1 LALALERWDW
11 LSARVTRLHEDPI
24 LDELSA
30 GKAVICA
37 MNQFAQFVARLQAI
51 ARTNQN
57 EGTQKAEVETL
68 FGHFV
73 LMSREAHSGERLE
86 AERVHN
92 DVRGLHDYL
101 VSEVNQHYA
110 DRHGTLVEHAY
121 GLVAHRMR
129 KYIRA

>member
-1 LALALERWDW
+1 
-11 LSARVTRLHEDPI
+11 
-24 LDELSA
+24 
-30 GKAVICA
+30 
-37 MNQFAQFVARLQAI
+37 MNQFAQFVARVQAI

-73 LMSREAHSGERLE
+73 LMSREAHSGERHE

-101 VSEVNQHYA
+101 GSEVNQHYA
-110 DRHGTLVEHAY
+110 DRRAALVEYAY
-121 GLVAHRMR
+121 GLVARRMR
-129 KYIRA
+129 KYVRA

>member
-1 LALALERWDW
+1 
-11 LSARVTRLHEDPI
+11 
-24 LDELSA
+24 
-30 GKAVICA
+30 
-37 MNQFAQFVARLQAI
+37 MNKFAQFVARLRAI
-51 ARTNQN
+51 AQTNQN
-57 EGTQKAEVETL
+57 EGAQKLEVEKL

-101 VSEVNQHYA
+101 VSEVNRHCA

>member
-1 LALALERWDW
+1 
-11 LSARVTRLHEDPI
+11 
-24 LDELSA
+24 
-30 GKAVICA
+30 
-37 MNQFAQFVARLQAI
+37 MNQFAQFVARVQTI

-57 EGTQKAEVETL
+57 EGTQKAEVEKL

-73 LMSREAHSGERLE
+73 LMSREAHSSERLE

-101 VSEVNQHYA
+101 VSEVNQRYA
-110 DRHGTLVEHAY
+110 ERHSAPVEHAY

-129 KYIRA
+129 KYIQA

>member
-1 LALALERWDW
+1 
-11 LSARVTRLHEDPI
+11 
-24 LDELSA
+24 
-30 GKAVICA
+30 
-37 MNQFAQFVARLQAI
+37 
-51 ARTNQN
+51 
-57 EGTQKAEVETL
+57 
-68 FGHFV
+68 
-73 LMSREAHSGERLE
+73 
-86 AERVHN
+86 VHN